1 MSAEKSVFEIREKLD
16 GAPHSK
22 QSLRL
27 WLRLLSCS
35 TVVEKR
41 IRNKLAREFDTT
53 LPRFDVLA
61 ALERKRE
68 GMTMGE
74 MSETLMVSNGNVTGV
89 VNRLL
94 KDSLIVKEIEPQ
106 DRRTTRIRLSNK
118 GEEDFT
124 KMASAH
130 EGWVD
135 QMFNALD
142 NDEIEQLMGLLAKL
156 RTSIESN
163 ERPQG

>member
-1 MSAEKSVFEIREKLD
+1 MSAEKSVLDIKEKLG

-35 TVVEKR
+35 TVIEKR
-41 IRNKLAREFDTT
+41 IRNRLAREFDTT

-61 ALERKRE
+61 ALYRKHE

-94 KDSLIVKEIEPQ
+94 HDGLIVKEIEPQ
-106 DRRTTRIRLSNK
+106 DRRTTRIRLSKK
-118 GEEDFT
+118 GTEDFAE
-124 KMASAH
+124 MALTH
-130 EGWVD
+130 EDWVD
-135 QMFNALD
+135 QMFGALS
-142 NDEIEQLMGLLAKL
+142 NEEIEQLMTMLAKL
-156 RTSIESN
+156 RTSVEEN
-163 ERPQG
+163 ERRNG

>member
-1 MSAEKSVFEIREKLD
+1 MSAEKSVLDIKEKLG

-35 TVVEKR
+35 TVIEKR
-41 IRNKLAREFDTT
+41 IRNRLAREFDTT

-61 ALERKRE
+61 ALNRKHE

-94 KDSLIVKEIEPQ
+94 QDGLIIKEIEPQ

-118 GEEDFT
+118 GTEEFAE
-124 KMASAH
+124 MALTH
-130 EGWVD
+130 EDWVD
-135 QMFNALD
+135 QMFRAL
-142 NDEIEQLMGLLAKL
+142 NNEEIEQLMTMLAKL
-156 RTSIESN
+156 RTSVEEN
-163 ERPQG
+163 ERRIG